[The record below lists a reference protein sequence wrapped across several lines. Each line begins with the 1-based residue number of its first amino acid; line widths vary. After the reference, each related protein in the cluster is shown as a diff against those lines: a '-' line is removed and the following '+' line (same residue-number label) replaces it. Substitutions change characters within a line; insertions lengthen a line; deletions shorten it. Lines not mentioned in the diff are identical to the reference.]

1 MIWIESTIILPQENR
16 MTSQETL
23 SQAQALYREWLKLQP
38 ELEAAEQTWQRSA
51 EIMRQLQVFYFN
63 GAYADLRQR
72 EENGE
77 PLDTRTEGEYSVLSE
92 DAIWNAV
99 HEHQALAWQ
108 RVRSSLKIL
117 DPDNQV

>member
-1 MIWIESTIILPQENR
+1 MILIESTIILPQENR
-16 MTSQETL
+16 MTPQETL

-51 EIMRQLQVFYFN
+51 EIMRQLQAFYFN
-63 GAYADLRQR
+63 GAYADLLQR

-99 HEHQALAWQ
+99 NEHQALAWQ
-108 RVRSSLKIL
+108 RMRGSLKIL

>member
-16 MTSQETL
+16 MTPQETL

-99 HEHQALAWQ
+99 YEHQALAWQ
-108 RVRSSLKIL
+108 RVRGSLKIL

>member
-1 MIWIESTIILPQENR
+1 
-16 MTSQETL
+16 MTPQETL

-51 EIMRQLQVFYFN
+51 EIMRQLQAFYFN
-63 GAYADLRQR
+63 GAYADLLQR

-99 HEHQALAWQ
+99 NEHQALAWQ
-108 RVRSSLKIL
+108 RMRGSLKIL
-117 DPDNQV
+117 DPDNHV